1 MTTDLRLRYD
11 GRVFVPEPGQEVDLP
26 VGHEVRVRVE
36 SVEQVA
42 TDGNGEGGAA
52 TVSDG
57 TPGERFLRWYDG
69 LPPLS
74 DADLPTDGAAQVD
87 HYLYGAPKRP

>member
-11 GRVFVPEPGQEVDLP
+11 GRVFVPAPGQEVDLP

-36 SVEQVA
+36 SVEPSA
-42 TDGNGEGGAA
+42 AGGNGEASDRAA
-52 TVSDG
+52 GDG